1 MSLRD
6 YGLPDSEPVGVP
18 TWSETEHPCPNCGAN
33 VCEVKVKVKQEL
45 VKGGEGMSSYLGCPA
60 CPWASPAVVVS
71 TLTDDGTYRC
81 RVCDRTTTEEALATG
96 VDGDAWQSTTLC
108 SACEGGEV

>member
-33 VCEVKVKVKQEL
+33 VCEVEVKVKQEL

-71 TLTDDGTYRC
+71 TQLK
-81 RVCDRTTTEEALATG
+81 
-96 VDGDAWQSTTLC
+96 
-108 SACEGGEV
+108 GGE